1 MDANDKCIL
10 RAVGISKNP
19 EGLGG
24 GSFEGKG
31 FAYITVKI
39 KGRVDRPSVPLV
51 PTALIL

>member
-24 GSFEGKG
+24 GGLLKEK
-31 FAYITVKI
+31 V
-39 KGRVDRPSVPLV
+39 L
-51 PTALIL
+51 LILLSKSKVGWIAPLSPWFLRP